1 MTDAMRLERRIERT
15 EAKLARLRVELEA
28 VRMR

>member
-1 MTDAMRLERRIERT
+1 MADAMRLERRLERARARVVEIET
-15 EAKLARLRVELEA
+15 ELEA